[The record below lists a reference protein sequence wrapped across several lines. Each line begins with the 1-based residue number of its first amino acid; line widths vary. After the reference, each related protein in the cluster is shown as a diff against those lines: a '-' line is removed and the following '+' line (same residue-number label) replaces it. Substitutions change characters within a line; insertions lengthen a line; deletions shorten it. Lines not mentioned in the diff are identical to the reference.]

1 MLFQGPSLRLAVA
14 RTERELKQLRNG
26 QPGESSLQRH
36 PCRIYS
42 RRRVTEARNPD
53 EDEQNFFCYTEQ
65 RSNREAA
72 QAQHP
77 RVQPMESILQ
87 RDSCRI
93 HFRKRKSWAR
103 HHAED
108 KWNVFRYTG

>member
-1 MLFQGPSLRLAVA
+1 NRKGIE
-14 RTERELKQLRNG
+14 TQLRNG
-26 QPGESSLQRH
+26 QPRESSLQRH
-36 PCRIYS
+36 PCGIYS
-42 RRRVTEARNPD
+42 RRRVTELRNPD

-93 HFRKRKSWAR
+93 HFRKRVSWAR
-103 HHAED
+103 YHVED
-108 KWNVFRYTG
+108 KRNVFRYTG